1 MQGLSPNKRKFQ
13 MFKKFISKRLNFSEL
28 FSQPDPTFDIP
39 ERLFIN
45 RKDLNENDSQITFT
59 YDLPE
64 FLKVARIVYEDEQR
78 SKRLTKWTLLAGP
91 AYENSK
97 YKCSIL
103 IETKKLFVWAITFGK
118 TIILQNEKQME
129 SVRYLATQVIN
140 ANNDDET
147 VKLLDESLR
156 VVLEPYLPS
165 FLQQN
170 YLTVFCP
177 HCRKHDVEVKTIS
190 SAKDEDSNWVCVC
203 GQSLYKE
210 K

>member
-1 MQGLSPNKRKFQ
+1 
-13 MFKKFISKRLNFSEL
+13 MFKKFIPKRFNFSEW

-39 ERLFIN
+39 EGLFIN
-45 RKDLNENDSQITFT
+45 PKDLNENENKITFT

-64 FLKVARIVYEDEQR
+64 FMKVARRVYEEEQR
-78 SKRLTKWTLLAGP
+78 IKRLTKWILLAGP
-91 AYENSK
+91 AYEKSK

-118 TIILQNEKQME
+118 TINLQNEKQLE

-147 VKLLDESLR
+147 VKLMDDSLR
-156 VVLEPYLPS
+156 VVLEPYLHS

-177 HCRKHDVEVKTIS
+177 NCRKLGVNLKTIS
-190 SAKDEDSNWVCVC
+190 DAKDEDPSWVCEC
-203 GQSLYKE
+203 GQSLCNE

>member
-1 MQGLSPNKRKFQ
+1 
-13 MFKKFISKRLNFSEL
+13 MFKKYFTKRFYFSEW

-45 RKDLNENDSQITFT
+45 RKDLNESDSQITFT

-64 FLKVARIVYEDEQR
+64 FLKVARRVYEDEQR
-78 SKRLTKWTLLAGP
+78 SKRLTKWLLLAGP

-118 TIILQNEKQME
+118 TIILQNENQLE

-190 SAKDEDSNWVCVC
+190 SGKHEEPNWVCVC
-203 GQSLYKE
+203 GQSLCNE

>member
-1 MQGLSPNKRKFQ
+1 MRWNQQS
-13 MFKKFISKRLNFSEL
+13 KFIVKSHQCSSIFLEAFLEISHVKTYRYLRTCFDRQAINWKPTSRTSHPLYQTRL
-28 FSQPDPTFDIP
+28 
-39 ERLFIN
+39 
-45 RKDLNENDSQITFT
+45 
-59 YDLPE
+59 
-64 FLKVARIVYEDEQR
+64 
-78 SKRLTKWTLLAGP
+78 LLAGP

-118 TIILQNEKQME
+118 TIILQNENQLE

-156 VVLEPYLPS
+156 VVLDSYLPS

-177 HCRKHDVEVKTIS
+177 HCRKNDVEVKTIS
-190 SAKDEDSNWVCVC
+190 SAKDEGPNWVCVC
-203 GQSLYKE
+203 GQSLWKE
-210 K
+210 KWVIWWFQ

>member
-1 MQGLSPNKRKFQ
+1 
-13 MFKKFISKRLNFSEL
+13 MFKKYFTKRFYFSEW

-45 RKDLNENDSQITFT
+45 RKDLDESDSQITFT

-64 FLKVARIVYEDEQR
+64 FLKVARKVYEDEQR
-78 SKRLTKWTLLAGP
+78 SKRLTKWLLLAGP

-118 TIILQNEKQME
+118 TINLQNEKQLE

-147 VKLLDESLR
+147 VKFMDESLR
-156 VVLEPYLPS
+156 VVLEPYLHS

-170 YLTVFCP
+170 YLTVFCC
-177 HCRKHDVEVKTIS
+177 HCRKFGVDVKTIS
-190 SAKDEDSNWVCVC
+190 DAKDEEPNWMCEC
-203 GQSLYKE
+203 GQSL
-210 K
+210 

>member
-1 MQGLSPNKRKFQ
+1 
-13 MFKKFISKRLNFSEL
+13 MFKKFIPKRFNSSEW

-39 ERLFIN
+39 EGLFIN
-45 RKDLNENDSQITFT
+45 QKDLNENGNQSIFT

-64 FLKVARIVYEDEQR
+64 FMKVTQIVYEEEHR
-78 SKRLTKWTLLAGP
+78 NKRLTKWLLLAGP
-91 AYENSK
+91 AYEYSK

-118 TIILQNEKQME
+118 TINLQNEKQIE
-129 SVRYLATQVIN
+129 SARYLATQVIN
-140 ANNDDET
+140 ANNEDET
-147 VKLLDESLR
+147 IKFMDESLR

-177 HCRKHDVEVKTIS
+177 NCRKLGVDVKTIS
-190 SAKDEDSNWVCVC
+190 DAKDDDPSWVCECV
-203 GQSLYKE
+203 QSLCKE

>member
-1 MQGLSPNKRKFQ
+1 
-13 MFKKFISKRLNFSEL
+13 MFKKFIPKRFNFSEW

-39 ERLFIN
+39 EGLFIN
-45 RKDLNENDSQITFT
+45 RKDLNEIDKQIAFT

-64 FLKVARIVYEDEQR
+64 FMKVARRVYEDEQR
-78 SKRLTKWTLLAGP
+78 SKRLTKWLLLAGP

-118 TIILQNEKQME
+118 TINLQNEKQME
-129 SVRYLATQVIN
+129 SARYLATQVIN

-147 VKLLDESLR
+147 VKFMDESLR
-156 VVLEPYLPS
+156 VVLEPYLHS

-170 YLTVFCP
+170 YLTVFCC
-177 HCRKHDVEVKTIS
+177 HCRKLGVDVKTIS
-190 SAKDEDSNWVCVC
+190 DAKDEEPNWMCEC
-203 GQSLYKE
+203 GQSL
-210 K
+210 

>member
-1 MQGLSPNKRKFQ
+1 
-13 MFKKFISKRLNFSEL
+13 MFKKFIPKRFNSSEW

-39 ERLFIN
+39 EGLFIN
-45 RKDLNENDSQITFT
+45 QKDLNENGNQSTFT

-64 FLKVARIVYEDEQR
+64 FMKVARRVYEEEQR
-78 SKRLTKWTLLAGP
+78 STRLTKWILLAGP
-91 AYENSK
+91 AYEKSK

-118 TIILQNEKQME
+118 TINLQNEKQME

-170 YLTVFCP
+170 YLTVFCC
-177 HCRKHDVEVKTIS
+177 HCRKLGVDVKIIS
-190 SAKDEDSNWVCVC
+190 DTKDEEPNWMCEC
-203 GQSLYKE
+203 GQSL
-210 K
+210 

>member
-1 MQGLSPNKRKFQ
+1 
-13 MFKKFISKRLNFSEL
+13 MFKKFIPKRFNFSEW

-39 ERLFIN
+39 EGLFIN
-45 RKDLNENDSQITFT
+45 RKNLNEIDNQITFT

-64 FLKVARIVYEDEQR
+64 FMKVARRVYEDEQR
-78 SKRLTKWTLLAGP
+78 SKRLTKWLLLASP

-103 IETKKLFVWAITFGK
+103 IETKKLFVWAITYGK
-118 TIILQNEKQME
+118 TIDLQNEKQLE

-147 VKLLDESLR
+147 VKFMDESLR

-177 HCRKHDVEVKTIS
+177 NCRKLGVDVKTIS
-190 SAKDEDSNWVCVC
+190 DAKDEEPNWVCEC
-203 GQSLYKE
+203 GQSLCKE

>member
-1 MQGLSPNKRKFQ
+1 
-13 MFKKFISKRLNFSEL
+13 MFKKFISKRFNFSEW

-45 RKDLNENDSQITFT
+45 RKDLYEIDNKITFT

-78 SKRLTKWTLLAGP
+78 SKRLTKWLLLAGP

-118 TIILQNEKQME
+118 TIILQNENQLE

-147 VKLLDESLR
+147 VKLMDESLR

-177 HCRKHDVEVKTIS
+177 NCRKLGVNVNTIS
-190 SAKDEDSNWVCVC
+190 DAKDEGPNWVCVC
-203 GQSLYKE
+203 GQSLSKGNE
-210 K
+210 

>member
-1 MQGLSPNKRKFQ
+1 
-13 MFKKFISKRLNFSEL
+13 MFKKFIPKRFNSSEW

-39 ERLFIN
+39 EGLFIN
-45 RKDLNENDSQITFT
+45 QKDLNENGNQSIFT

-64 FLKVARIVYEDEQR
+64 FMKVARRVYEEEQR
-78 SKRLTKWTLLAGP
+78 STRLTKWILLAGP
-91 AYENSK
+91 AYEKSK

-118 TIILQNEKQME
+118 NINLQNENQLE
-129 SVRYLATQVIN
+129 SARYLATQVIN

-147 VKLLDESLR
+147 VKFMDESLR

-170 YLTVFCP
+170 YLTVFCC
-177 HCRKHDVEVKTIS
+177 HCRKHDVEVKTIND
-190 SAKDEDSNWVCVC
+190 AKDEEPKWACEC
-203 GQSLYKE
+203 GQSLCKE

>member
-1 MQGLSPNKRKFQ
+1 
-13 MFKKFISKRLNFSEL
+13 MFKKLIPKRFNFSEW

-45 RKDLNENDSQITFT
+45 RKDLYEIDNQITFT

-64 FLKVARIVYEDEQR
+64 FMKVARRVYEEEQR
-78 SKRLTKWTLLAGP
+78 SKRLTKWILLAGP

-118 TIILQNEKQME
+118 TINLQNEKQIE
-129 SVRYLATQVIN
+129 SARYLATQVIN
-140 ANNDDET
+140 ANNEDET
-147 VKLLDESLR
+147 VKFMDESLR
-156 VVLEPYLPS
+156 VVHEPYLPS

-177 HCRKHDVEVKTIS
+177 NCRKLGVDVKTIS
-190 SAKDEDSNWVCVC
+190 DAKDDDPSWVCECV
-203 GQSLYKE
+203 QSLCKE

>member
-1 MQGLSPNKRKFQ
+1 
-13 MFKKFISKRLNFSEL
+13 MFKKYFTKRFYFSDW

-45 RKDLNENDSQITFT
+45 RKDLNENDNQITFT

-64 FLKVARIVYEDEQR
+64 FLKVARRVYEEEQR
-78 SKRLTKWTLLAGP
+78 SKRLTKWILLAGP

-118 TIILQNEKQME
+118 TINLQNEKQME
-129 SVRYLATQVIN
+129 SARYLATQVIN

-147 VKLLDESLR
+147 VKFMDESLR
-156 VVLEPYLPS
+156 VVLEPYLHS

-170 YLTVFCP
+170 YLTVFCC
-177 HCRKHDVEVKTIS
+177 HCRKFGVDVKTIS
-190 SAKDEDSNWVCVC
+190 DAKDEEPNWMCEC
-203 GQSLYKE
+203 GQSL
-210 K
+210 

>member
-1 MQGLSPNKRKFQ
+1 
-13 MFKKFISKRLNFSEL
+13 MFKKLISEQFNFSEW

-39 ERLFIN
+39 EGLFIN
-45 RKDLNENDSQITFT
+45 QKDLNENGNQSTFT

-64 FLKVARIVYEDEQR
+64 FMKVTQIVYEEEHR
-78 SKRLTKWTLLAGP
+78 NKRLTKWLLLAGP
-91 AYENSK
+91 AYEYSK

-118 TIILQNEKQME
+118 TIDLQNENQLE

-147 VKLLDESLR
+147 VKFLDESLR
-156 VVLEPYLPS
+156 VVLELYIPS
-165 FLQQN
+165 FLQHN

-177 HCRKHDVEVKTIS
+177 NCRKLGLDVKIIADENNEEKTKWIC
-190 SAKDEDSNWVCVC
+190 EC
-203 GQSLYKE
+203 GQCL
-210 K
+210 

>member
-1 MQGLSPNKRKFQ
+1 
-13 MFKKFISKRLNFSEL
+13 MFKKFIPKRFNSSEW

-39 ERLFIN
+39 EGLFIN
-45 RKDLNENDSQITFT
+45 QKDLNENVNQSIFT

-64 FLKVARIVYEDEQR
+64 FMKVARRVYEEEQR
-78 SKRLTKWTLLAGP
+78 SKRLTKWLLLAGP
-91 AYENSK
+91 GYENSK

-118 TIILQNEKQME
+118 TINLQNEKQME
-129 SVRYLATQVIN
+129 SARYLATQVIN

-147 VKLLDESLR
+147 VKFMDESLR
-156 VVLEPYLPS
+156 VVLEPYLHS

-170 YLTVFCP
+170 YLTVFCC
-177 HCRKHDVEVKTIS
+177 HCRKLGVDVKTIS
-190 SAKDEDSNWVCVC
+190 DAKDEEPNWMCEC
-203 GQSLYKE
+203 DQSLCNE

>member
-1 MQGLSPNKRKFQ
+1 
-13 MFKKFISKRLNFSEL
+13 MFKKFIPKRFNFSEW

-39 ERLFIN
+39 EGLFIN
-45 RKDLNENDSQITFT
+45 QKDLNENGNQSIFT

-64 FLKVARIVYEDEQR
+64 FMKVARRVYEEEQR
-78 SKRLTKWTLLAGP
+78 SKRLTKWILLAGP

-118 TIILQNEKQME
+118 TINLQNEKQTE
-129 SVRYLATQVIN
+129 SARDLATQVIN

-147 VKLLDESLR
+147 VKFMDESLR
-156 VVLEPYLPS
+156 VVLEPYLHS

-170 YLTVFCP
+170 YLTVFCC
-177 HCRKHDVEVKTIS
+177 HCRKFGVDVKTIS
-190 SAKDEDSNWVCVC
+190 DAKDEEPNWMCEC
-203 GQSLYKE
+203 GQSL
-210 K
+210 

>member
-1 MQGLSPNKRKFQ
+1 
-13 MFKKFISKRLNFSEL
+13 MFKKFIPKRFNFSEW

-39 ERLFIN
+39 EGLFIN
-45 RKDLNENDSQITFT
+45 RKDLNEIDNQITFT

-64 FLKVARIVYEDEQR
+64 FLKVARKVYEDEQR
-78 SKRLTKWTLLAGP
+78 SKRLTKWVLLAGP

-118 TIILQNEKQME
+118 TINLQNEKQME
-129 SVRYLATQVIN
+129 SARYLATQVIN
-140 ANNDDET
+140 SNNDDET
-147 VKLLDESLR
+147 VKFMDESLR
-156 VVLEPYLPS
+156 VVLEPYLHS

-170 YLTVFCP
+170 YLTVFCC
-177 HCRKHDVEVKTIS
+177 HCRKLGVDVKTIS
-190 SAKDEDSNWVCVC
+190 DAKDDDPSWVCECV
-203 GQSLYKE
+203 QSLCKE

>member
-1 MQGLSPNKRKFQ
+1 
-13 MFKKFISKRLNFSEL
+13 MFKKFIPKRFNFSEW

-39 ERLFIN
+39 EGLFIN
-45 RKDLNENDSQITFT
+45 RKDLNEIDNQIAFT

-64 FLKVARIVYEDEQR
+64 FMKVARRVYEDEQR
-78 SKRLTKWTLLAGP
+78 SKRLTKWLLLAGP

-118 TIILQNEKQME
+118 TINLQNEKQME
-129 SVRYLATQVIN
+129 SARYLATQVIN

-147 VKLLDESLR
+147 VKFMDESLR
-156 VVLEPYLPS
+156 VVLEPYLLS

-170 YLTVFCP
+170 YLTVFCC
-177 HCRKHDVEVKTIS
+177 HCRKFGVDVKTIGNE
-190 SAKDEDSNWVCVC
+190 KDEEPNWVCEC
-203 GQSLYKE
+203 GQSLCKE

>member
-1 MQGLSPNKRKFQ
+1 ML
-13 MFKKFISKRLNFSEL
+13 KKFISKRFNFSEW

-45 RKDLNENDSQITFT
+45 QKDLDGSDNQITFT

-64 FLKVARIVYEDEQR
+64 FMKVARRVYEEEQR
-78 SKRLTKWTLLAGP
+78 SKRLTKWSLLAGP
-91 AYENSK
+91 GYKNSK
-97 YKCSIL
+97 YKYSIL

-177 HCRKHDVEVKTIS
+177 YCKKLGVNVKIIS
-190 SAKDEDSNWVCVC
+190 DAKDGEPNWACEC
-203 GQSLYKE
+203 GQNLCNE

>member
-1 MQGLSPNKRKFQ
+1 
-13 MFKKFISKRLNFSEL
+13 MFKKFIPKRFNFSEW

-39 ERLFIN
+39 EGLFIN
-45 RKDLNENDSQITFT
+45 RKDLNEIDNQITFT

-64 FLKVARIVYEDEQR
+64 FMKVARRVYEDEQR
-78 SKRLTKWTLLAGP
+78 SKRLTKWLLLAGP

-118 TIILQNEKQME
+118 TINLQNEKQME
-129 SVRYLATQVIN
+129 SARYLATQVIN

-147 VKLLDESLR
+147 VKFMDESLR
-156 VVLEPYLPS
+156 VVLEPYLHS

-170 YLTVFCP
+170 YLTVFCC
-177 HCRKHDVEVKTIS
+177 HCRKFGVDVKTIS
-190 SAKDEDSNWVCVC
+190 DAKDEEPNWMCEC
-203 GQSLYKE
+203 GQSL
-210 K
+210 

>member
-1 MQGLSPNKRKFQ
+1 
-13 MFKKFISKRLNFSEL
+13 MFKKFISKRFNFSEW
-28 FSQPDPTFDIP
+28 FSQPDPTFDTP

-45 RKDLNENDSQITFT
+45 RKDLNENDNQLTFT

-64 FLKVARIVYEDEQR
+64 FLKVARRVYEEEQR
-78 SKRLTKWTLLAGP
+78 SKRLTKWLLLAGP

-118 TIILQNEKQME
+118 TISLQNEKQME

-147 VKLLDESLR
+147 VKFMDESLR

-177 HCRKHDVEVKTIS
+177 HCKNVGVNAEIIFNKKI
-190 SAKDEDSNWVCVC
+190 
-203 GQSLYKE
+203 
-210 K
+210 